1 MERLEEWRQ
10 LLVAGQYFKVVCG
23 AGHEVEADVERLA
36 YVYTLA
42 GCNGFDVSA
51 KPEVVQA
58 CGRGIEAAVE
68 VAPAMG
74 LTLGVR
80 PFITVSVGM
89 PGDHHVRKAVISSDC
104 VACDLCIPACPTA
117 AITADL
123 VVVDPLCIGCGLC
136 EAVCPP
142 AAAAIRWRHDA
153 KALRSI
159 LPACLQ
165 AGAESI
171 ELHAA
176 VADGEATLAE
186 WQVVN
191 DCLPDG
197 LVSLCLDRHFLSNHD
212 LLERICRAHAF
223 AGNRLMIQA
232 DGVPMGGAA
241 GSGWRATLQAVAMA
255 DVIER
260 ELKARDPRFRHL
272 PVVLSG
278 GTNRGTG
285 ALAARCGVPFAGI
298 AMGSQARGLVQQGL
312 QEVQVGRVNTTLKA
326 LVAEA
331 NDLIETTLAREERT
345 ELR

>member
-1 MERLEEWRQ
+1 MERQEEWRQ
-10 LLVAGQYFKVVCG
+10 LLADGQYFKVVCG

-51 KPEVVQA
+51 KPEVVEA
-58 CGRGIEAAVE
+58 CGRGIQAAVE
-68 VAPAMG
+68 VAAAMG
-74 LTLGVR
+74 LSLGVR

-117 AITADL
+117 AITANLL
-123 VVVDPLCIGCGLC
+123 VLDPLCIGCGRC

-142 AAAAIRWRHDA
+142 AASAIRWRHDA
-153 KALRSI
+153 KSLRNI

-176 VADGEATLAE
+176 VADEEATLAE

-197 LVSLCLDRHFLSNHD
+197 LVSLCLDRHYLSNHD
-212 LLERICRAHAF
+212 LLERIRRAHAV
-223 AGNRLMIQA
+223 AGNRLMLQA
-232 DGVPMGGAA
+232 DGVPMGGVA
-241 GSGWRATLQAVAMA
+241 GSGWQATLQAVAMA

-285 ALAARCGVPFAGI
+285 ELAARCGVPFAGI
-298 AMGSQARGLVQQGL
+298 AMGSQARRLVQEGL
-312 QEVQVGRVNTTLKA
+312 QDIKVGQVDKALKM

-331 NDLIETTLAREERT
+331 NTLILTSLGRSEHR
-345 ELR
+345 

>member
-10 LLVAGQYFKVVCG
+10 LLAAGQYFKVVCG

-51 KPEVVQA
+51 KPAVVEA
-58 CGRGIEAAVE
+58 CGRGIQAAAE

-74 LTLGVR
+74 LRLGVR

-89 PGDHHVRKAVISSDC
+89 PGDHHVRKAVITSDC

-123 VVVDPLCIGCGLC
+123 VVVDPLCIGCGRC

-153 KALRSI
+153 KSLRSI

-176 VADGEATLAE
+176 VADEEATLAE

-191 DCLPDG
+191 ECLPDG
-197 LVSLCLDRHFLSNHD
+197 LVSLLS
-212 LLERICRAHAF
+212 
-223 AGNRLMIQA
+223 
-232 DGVPMGGAA
+232 
-241 GSGWRATLQAVAMA
+241 
-255 DVIER
+255 
-260 ELKARDPRFRHL
+260 
-272 PVVLSG
+272 
-278 GTNRGTG
+278 
-285 ALAARCGVPFAGI
+285 
-298 AMGSQARGLVQQGL
+298 
-312 QEVQVGRVNTTLKA
+312 
-326 LVAEA
+326 
-331 NDLIETTLAREERT
+331 LIHI
-345 ELR
+345 

>member
-10 LLVAGQYFKVVCG
+10 LLAASGYFKLVCG

-36 YVYTLA
+36 YVYSLA

-51 KPEVVQA
+51 KPSVVEA
-58 CGRGIEAAVE
+58 CGRGIQAAFE
-68 VAPAMG
+68 VASAMG
-74 LTLGVR
+74 LSLGVR

-89 PGDHHVRKAVISSDC
+89 PGDHHVRKAVITDDC

-117 AITADL
+117 AITAEL
-123 VVVDPLCIGCGLC
+123 VVVDPLCIGCGRC

-153 KALRSI
+153 KSLQKT
-159 LPACLQ
+159 LPACLR

-176 VADGEATLAE
+176 VADEQATLAE

-197 LVSLCLDRHFLSNHD
+197 LVSLCLDRHHLSNHD
-212 LLERICRAHAF
+212 LLERIRRAHAIS
-223 AGNRLMIQA
+223 GNRLMIQA
-232 DGVPMGGAA
+232 DGVPMGGVA
-241 GSGWRATLQAVAMA
+241 GSGWKATLQAVAMA

-260 ELKARDPRFRHL
+260 ELKERDPRFRHL

-285 ALAARCGVPFAGI
+285 ELASRCGVPFAGI
-298 AMGSQARGLVQQGL
+298 AMGSQARRLVQEGL
-312 QEVQVGRVNTTLKA
+312 QEVEVGQVNATLKT
-326 LVAEA
+326 LVAKASE
-331 NDLIETTLAREERT
+331 LVRVSLAKPEPA
-345 ELR
+345 